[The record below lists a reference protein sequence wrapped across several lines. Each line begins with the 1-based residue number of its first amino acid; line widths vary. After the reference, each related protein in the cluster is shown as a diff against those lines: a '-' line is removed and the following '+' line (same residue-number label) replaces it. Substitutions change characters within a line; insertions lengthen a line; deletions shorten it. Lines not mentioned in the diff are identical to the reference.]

1 MILMNFIYVRISNDS
16 LILKSSHR
24 IFCVFRYNFPL
35 LKIAHLPVLR
45 DPAFP
50 LASLSGL
57 PLLSGPLPPSAS
69 PASPLKSL
77 F

>member
-1 MILMNFIYVRISNDS
+1 MKFIYVRISNDS
-16 LILKSSHR
+16 LILKSSHW
-24 IFCVFRYNFPL
+24 IFRFFRYNFPL

-57 PLLSGPLPPSAS
+57 PLLSGPFPPSFSAAAFS
-69 PASPLKSL
+69 LKSL